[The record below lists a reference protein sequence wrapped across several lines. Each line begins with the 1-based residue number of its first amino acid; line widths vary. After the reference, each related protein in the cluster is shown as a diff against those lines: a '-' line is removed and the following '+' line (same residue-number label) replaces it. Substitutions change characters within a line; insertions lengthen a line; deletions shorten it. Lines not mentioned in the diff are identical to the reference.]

1 MSLLASWLAG
11 KGDPGQAKVLVQG
24 ITGNYGRFHTRLM
37 LEYGTPIVA
46 GVTPGKGGQEV
57 HGVPVYNTVKEA
69 VEKHGVN
76 ASVVFV
82 PARFYKNAVLEA
94 LEAGVKVVVGITE
107 KVPVRDTLETIKKA
121 REVGANIIGPN
132 TPGVIFPA
140 SKLKMGI
147 MPPKPFQPGRIA
159 VFSRS
164 GTLTYE
170 INNYIRLAGL
180 GTFVALGIGGDP
192 VNSTNFIECLEM
204 VRDNPNVDA
213 VVIIGEIGGDA
224 EERVARYVAETDY
237 PKPLVAYVAG
247 RTAPK
252 EKRMGHAGAIVY
264 GTYGSYES
272 KYEALT
278 SVGIPVASTPWEVPK
293 LLKDKLQKR

>member
-1 MSLLASWLAG
+1 MNLLSEWLTG
-11 KGDPGQAKVLVQG
+11 KVDPAETKVLVQG
-24 ITGNYGRFHTRLM
+24 ITGNYGRFHTKLM
-37 LEYGTPIVA
+37 LEYGTPIAA

-57 HGVPVYNTVKEA
+57 YGVPVYDKVKDA
-69 VEKHGVN
+69 VEERGVK

-82 PARFYKNAVLEA
+82 PARFYKDAVLEA
-94 LEAGVKVVVGITE
+94 VDAGVEVVVGITE
-107 KVPVRDTLETIKKA
+107 KVPVRDTLATIGRAK
-121 REVGANIIGPN
+121 EMGANIIGPN
-132 TPGVIFPA
+132 TPGIIFPA
-140 SKLKMGI
+140 SKMKLGI
-147 MPPKPFQPGRIA
+147 MPPKSFKPGRVA

-170 INNYIRLAGL
+170 MNNYIKLSGL

-204 VRDNPNVDA
+204 VGENPDVDA

-224 EERVARYVAETDY
+224 EERVAKYVSDVDY
-237 PKPLVAYVAG
+237 PKPIVAYVAG
-247 RTAPK
+247 QTAPK

-278 SVGIPVASTPWEVPK
+278 SVGIPVASMPWDVPR
-293 LLKDKLQKR
+293 LLKERLGKG